1 MFLPDDDAAEARARQ
16 VVDKYALVEGAD
28 VLGWREVP
36 TDPSGLGETALAA
49 MPRVRQLFVAAH
61 RLTGSPDGP
70 AGSPLTGLDWTGWR
84 SACASRSSGRPPSGA
99 CRRTSRR
106 CRAARWCGR
115 ACSPRTSSRRSTR
128 S

>member
-1 MFLPDDDAAEARARQ
+1 
-16 VVDKYALVEGAD
+16 
-28 VLGWREVP
+28 
-36 TDPSGLGETALAA
+36 

-115 ACSPRTSSRRSTR
+115 HAHPGPAPGVLNPELTDERVVSAIALVHSRFSTTFPSWPLAHPYR
-128 S
+128 FIAHNGEI